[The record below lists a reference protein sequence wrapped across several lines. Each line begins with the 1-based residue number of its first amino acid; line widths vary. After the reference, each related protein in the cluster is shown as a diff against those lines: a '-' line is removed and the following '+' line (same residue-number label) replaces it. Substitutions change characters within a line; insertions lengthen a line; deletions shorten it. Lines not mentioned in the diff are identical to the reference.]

1 MHTRLPFGRAAA
13 SASLLALAAAG
24 CTVGP
29 DYVPPKTEAP
39 AQWTEAKTPGLIGTG
54 PEAAQQLEQWW
65 TGFKDPTLDRL
76 VGQAIAGNLDLKI
89 AEQRLVEARAER
101 AQAAA
106 GFYPT
111 LSASAT
117 AERQRYSTALKFPP
131 FGGIANTFET
141 GFDASWEIDVFG
153 KTRRAVEAADA
164 SVAASA
170 ESRRDVLVS
179 LLAELGQDYATLRSA
194 QARLVIADRNIKA
207 DQDALDLTRDKY
219 RGGLGNELDVAQA
232 QSQLETLNA
241 AVPQLQTAVA
251 QQSHA
256 IAVLLGQEPG
266 ALEAEL
272 ATPAPLPPAPP
283 MLPAAVPSDVVR
295 NRPDIRA
302 AERQIAGANA
312 QVGVAIAQMFPSFSI
327 TPSFGLAAGSLH
339 HLLRDGALQWGAPA
353 SVSVPIFEGGRLE
366 ANVAQAKAVAEED
379 RLAYRKTVLTAF
391 QEVEDALVAYSD
403 ERRRHERLVAAVEAD
418 RVAVQRATALYRGG
432 LGNFLSVLDGERS
445 LYSAEDAAEQ
455 SELTLTQQTI
465 ALYKALGAGWQAG
478 EPSDTQVAAQT
489 KNP

>member
-1 MHTRLPFGRAAA
+1 MMTRLSFGRATA
-13 SASLLALAAAG
+13 SAAVLAMAAG

-29 DYVPPKTEAP
+29 DYVPPETQAP
-39 AQWTEAKTPGLIGTG
+39 AQWTEAATPGLIGTG
-54 PEAAQQLEQWW
+54 PEAGRQLERWW
-65 TGFKDPTLDRL
+65 TAFKDPTLDRL
-76 VGQAIAGNLDLKI
+76 VERAVADNLDLKI
-89 AEQRLVEARAER
+89 AEQRLLEARAQR
-101 AQAAA
+101 AEAAA

-111 LSASAT
+111 LDGSAS

-131 FGGIANTFET
+131 FGGIANTFQA
-141 GFDASWEIDVFG
+141 GFDASWEIDIFG

-164 SVAASA
+164 SVQATV

-207 DQDALDLTRDKY
+207 DQDGLDLTRDKY
-219 RGGLGNELDVAQA
+219 KGGLGNELDVAQA
-232 QSQLETLNA
+232 QAQLETINA

-272 ATPAPLPPAPP
+272 ATPAALPPAPP
-283 MLPAAVPSDVVR
+283 VLPAAVPSDVVR

-302 AERQIAGANA
+302 AEREIAGANA
-312 QVGVAIAQMFPSFSI
+312 QIGVAIAQMFPSFSI
-327 TPSFGLAAGSLH
+327 TPSFGIAGGSLS
-339 HLLRDGALQWGAPA
+339 HLLNDGALQWGAPA
-353 SVSVPIFEGGRLE
+353 SISVPIFEGGKLE

-379 RLAYRKTVLTAF
+379 RLTYRKTVLGAF
-391 QEVEDALVAYSD
+391 REVEDALVAYSA
-403 ERRRHERLVAAVEAD
+403 ERRRHDRLIAAVAAD
-418 RVAVQRATALYRGG
+418 RIAVDRATALYRSG

-445 LYSAEDAAEQ
+445 LYSAEDAAAQ

-465 ALYKALGAGWQAG
+465 ALYKALGAGWQVGEPAPQKVAAAG
-478 EPSDTQVAAQT
+478 E
-489 KNP
+489 

>member
-1 MHTRLPFGRAAA
+1 MMTRLSFGRATA
-13 SASLLALAAAG
+13 SAAVLAMAAG

-29 DYVPPKTEAP
+29 DYVPPETQAP
-39 AQWTEAKTPGLIGTG
+39 AQWTEAATPGLIGTG
-54 PEAAQQLEQWW
+54 PEAGRQLEQWW
-65 TGFKDPTLDRL
+65 TAFKDPTLDRL
-76 VGQAIAGNLDLKI
+76 VERAVADNLDLKI
-89 AEQRLVEARAER
+89 AEQRLLEARAQR
-101 AQAAA
+101 AEAAA

-111 LSASAT
+111 LDGSAS

-131 FGGIANTFET
+131 FGGIANTFQA
-141 GFDASWEIDVFG
+141 GFDASWEIDIFG

-164 SVAASA
+164 SVQATV

-207 DQDALDLTRDKY
+207 DQDGLDLTRDKY
-219 RGGLGNELDVAQA
+219 KGGLGNELDVAQA
-232 QSQLETLNA
+232 QAQLETINA

-272 ATPAPLPPAPP
+272 ATPAALPPAPP
-283 MLPAAVPSDVVR
+283 VLPAAVPSDVVR

-302 AERQIAGANA
+302 AEREIAGANA
-312 QVGVAIAQMFPSFSI
+312 QIGVAIAQMFPSFSI
-327 TPSFGLAAGSLH
+327 TPSFGIAGGSLS
-339 HLLRDGALQWGAPA
+339 HLLNDGALQWGAPA
-353 SVSVPIFEGGRLE
+353 SISVPIFEGGKLE

-379 RLAYRKTVLTAF
+379 RLTYRKTVLGAF
-391 QEVEDALVAYSD
+391 REVEDALVAYSA
-403 ERRRHERLVAAVEAD
+403 ERRRHDRLIAAVAAD
-418 RVAVQRATALYRGG
+418 RIAVDRATALYRSG

-445 LYSAEDAAEQ
+445 LYSAEDAAAQ

-465 ALYKALGAGWQAG
+465 ALYKALGAGWQVGEPAPQKVAAAG
-478 EPSDTQVAAQT
+478 E
-489 KNP
+489 

>member
-1 MHTRLPFGRAAA
+1 MHSRLMHTRRSYLPF
-13 SASLLALAAAG
+13 LALVLAG

-54 PEAAQQLEQWW
+54 PEAAQQLERWW
-65 TGFKDPTLDRL
+65 TSFNDPTLSSL
-76 VGQAIAGNLDLKI
+76 VGQAIADNLDLKI

-101 AQAAA
+101 EQAAA
-106 GFYPT
+106 GYYPT
-111 LSASAT
+111 LGASAS

-131 FGGIANTFET
+131 FGGIANTFEA

-164 SVAASA
+164 TVEATN

-194 QARLVIADRNIKA
+194 QARLAIAYRNIKA
-207 DQDALDLTRDKY
+207 DQDSLDLTRDKY
-219 RGGLGNELDVAQA
+219 KGGLGNELDVAQA

-241 AVPQLQTAVA
+241 AVPQLETVVA

-256 IAVLLGQEPG
+256 IAVLLGKEPG

-272 ATPAPLPPAPP
+272 AAPQPLPPAPP
-283 MLPAAVPSDVVR
+283 VLPAAVPSDVVR

-312 QVGVAIAQMFPSFSI
+312 EIGVAIAQMFPSFSI
-327 TPSFGLAAGSLH
+327 TPSFGLAGGSLH
-339 HLLRDGALQWGAPA
+339 HLLNDGALQWGVPA

-366 ANVAQAKAVAEED
+366 ANVIEAKAIAEED
-379 RLAYRKTVLTAF
+379 RLSYRKTVLTAF
-391 QEVEDALVAYSD
+391 QEVEDALVAYNA
-403 ERRRHERLVAAVEAD
+403 ERRRHERLVAAVAAD
-418 RVAVQRATALYRGG
+418 RTALDRSTSLYRSG
-432 LGNFLSVLDGERS
+432 LGTFLAVLDSERS
-445 LYSAEDAAEQ
+445 LYGSEDAAAQ

-465 ALYKALGAGWQAG
+465 ALYKALGAGWQVG
-478 EPSDTQVAAQT
+478 EPEVPAKVADAEPQ
-489 KNP
+489 K

>member
-1 MHTRLPFGRAAA
+1 MMTRLSFGRATA
-13 SASLLALAAAG
+13 SAAVLAMAAG

-29 DYVPPKTEAP
+29 DYVPPETQAP
-39 AQWTEAKTPGLIGTG
+39 AQWTEAATPGLIGTG
-54 PEAAQQLEQWW
+54 PEAGRQLERWW
-65 TGFKDPTLDRL
+65 TAFKDPTLDRL
-76 VGQAIAGNLDLKI
+76 VERAVADNLDLKI
-89 AEQRLVEARAER
+89 AEQRLLEARAQR
-101 AQAAA
+101 AEAAA

-111 LSASAT
+111 LDGSAS

-131 FGGIANTFET
+131 FGGIANTFQA
-141 GFDASWEIDVFG
+141 GFDASWEIDIFG

-164 SVAASA
+164 SVQATV

-207 DQDALDLTRDKY
+207 DQDGLDLTRDKY
-219 RGGLGNELDVAQA
+219 KGGLGNELDVAQA
-232 QSQLETLNA
+232 QAQLETINA

-272 ATPAPLPPAPP
+272 ATPAALPPAPP
-283 MLPAAVPSDVVR
+283 VLPAAVPSDVVR

-302 AERQIAGANA
+302 AEREIAGANA
-312 QVGVAIAQMFPSFSI
+312 QIGVAIAQMFPSFSI
-327 TPSFGLAAGSLH
+327 TPSFGIAGGSLS
-339 HLLRDGALQWGAPA
+339 HLLNDGALQWGAPA
-353 SVSVPIFEGGRLE
+353 SISVPIFEGGKLE

-379 RLAYRKTVLTAF
+379 RLTYRKTVLTAF
-391 QEVEDALVAYSD
+391 QEVEDALVAYGA
-403 ERRRHERLVAAVEAD
+403 ERRRHDRLIAAVAAD
-418 RVAVQRATALYRGG
+418 RIAVDRATALYRSG

-445 LYSAEDAAEQ
+445 LYSAEDAAAQ

-465 ALYKALGAGWQAG
+465 ALYKALGAGWQVGEPAPQKVAAAG
-478 EPSDTQVAAQT
+478 E
-489 KNP
+489 

>member
-1 MHTRLPFGRAAA
+1 MMTRLSFGRATA
-13 SASLLALAAAG
+13 SAAVLAMAAG

-29 DYVPPKTEAP
+29 DYVPPVTQAP
-39 AQWTEAKTPGLIGTG
+39 AQWTEAATPGLIGTG
-54 PEAAQQLEQWW
+54 PEAGRQLERWW
-65 TGFKDPTLDRL
+65 TAFKDPTLDRL
-76 VGQAIAGNLDLKI
+76 VERAVADNLDLKI
-89 AEQRLVEARAER
+89 AEQRLLEARAQR
-101 AQAAA
+101 AEAAA

-111 LSASAT
+111 LDGSAS

-131 FGGIANTFET
+131 FGGIANTFQA
-141 GFDASWEIDVFG
+141 GFDASWEIDIFG

-164 SVAASA
+164 SVQATV

-207 DQDALDLTRDKY
+207 DQDGLDLTRDKY
-219 RGGLGNELDVAQA
+219 KGGLGNELDVAQA
-232 QSQLETLNA
+232 QAQLETINA

-272 ATPAPLPPAPP
+272 ATPAALPPAPP
-283 MLPAAVPSDVVR
+283 VLPAAVPSDVVR

-302 AERQIAGANA
+302 AEREIAGANA
-312 QVGVAIAQMFPSFSI
+312 QIGVAIAQMFPSFSI
-327 TPSFGLAAGSLH
+327 TPSFGIAGGSLS
-339 HLLRDGALQWGAPA
+339 HLLNDGALQWGAPA
-353 SVSVPIFEGGRLE
+353 SISVPIFEGGKLE

-379 RLAYRKTVLTAF
+379 RLTYRKTVLGAF
-391 QEVEDALVAYSD
+391 REVEDALVAYSA
-403 ERRRHERLVAAVEAD
+403 ERRRHDRLIAAVAAD
-418 RVAVQRATALYRGG
+418 RIAVDRATALYRSG

-445 LYSAEDAAEQ
+445 LYSAEDAAAQ

-465 ALYKALGAGWQAG
+465 ALYKALGAGWQVGEPAPQKVAAAG
-478 EPSDTQVAAQT
+478 E
-489 KNP
+489 

>member
-1 MHTRLPFGRAAA
+1 MMTRLSFSRATA
-13 SASLLALAAAG
+13 SAAVLAMAAG

-29 DYVPPKTEAP
+29 DYEPPVTQAP
-39 AQWTEAKTPGLIGTG
+39 AQWTEAATPGLIGTG
-54 PEAAQQLEQWW
+54 PEAGRQLERWW
-65 TGFKDPTLDRL
+65 AAFKDPTLDRL
-76 VGQAIAGNLDLKI
+76 VERAVADNLDLKI
-89 AEQRLVEARAER
+89 AEQRLLEARAQR
-101 AQAAA
+101 AEAAA

-111 LSASAT
+111 LDGSAS

-131 FGGIANTFET
+131 FGGIANTFQA
-141 GFDASWEIDVFG
+141 GFDASWEIDIFG

-164 SVAASA
+164 SVQATV

-207 DQDALDLTRDKY
+207 DQDGLDLTRDKY
-219 RGGLGNELDVAQA
+219 KGGLGNELDVAQA
-232 QSQLETLNA
+232 QAQLETINA

-272 ATPAPLPPAPP
+272 ATPAALPPAPP
-283 MLPAAVPSDVVR
+283 VLPAAVPSDVVR

-302 AERQIAGANA
+302 AEREIAGANA
-312 QVGVAIAQMFPSFSI
+312 QIGVAIAQMFPSFSI
-327 TPSFGLAAGSLH
+327 TPSFGIAGGSLS
-339 HLLRDGALQWGAPA
+339 HLLNDGALQWGAPA
-353 SVSVPIFEGGRLE
+353 SISVPIFEGGKLE

-379 RLAYRKTVLTAF
+379 RLTYRKTVLGAF
-391 QEVEDALVAYSD
+391 REVEDALVAYSA
-403 ERRRHERLVAAVEAD
+403 ERRRHDRLIAAVAAD
-418 RVAVQRATALYRGG
+418 RIAVDRATALYRSG

-445 LYSAEDAAEQ
+445 LYGAEDAAAQ

-465 ALYKALGAGWQAG
+465 ALYKALGAGWQVGEPAPQKVAVAG
-478 EPSDTQVAAQT
+478 E
-489 KNP
+489 